1 MAGKISNNSVRKQLS
16 TVVAREV
23 VKQNRVRFQT
33 QVKKAFEKMKRE
45 MILEFMS
52 HPVTREILGGPDAS
66 NESGTLDGYGNLFS
80 FIGFDKGTDPIE
92 PILDLLHDSRI
103 EHSNTADSD
112 IMFTIFIPSKQNIF
126 DATPLKWASGRSW
139 SEAIERGL
147 SGLGYYLNRD
157 YIEESDSG
165 TGIQVKSLLRK
176 GAKYKPVKYI
186 SALINEYTKKFQ
198 NIDKTIIIS
207 KLL

>member
-1 MAGKISNNSVRKQLS
+1 MAGKISNNSVAKQLS
-16 TVVAREV
+16 TVVPREV
-23 VKQNRVRFQT
+23 IKQNRVKFQAK
-33 QVKKAFEKMKRE
+33 VMKAFEKIKRE
-45 MILEFMS
+45 MILEFMN
-52 HPVTREILGGPDAS
+52 HPVTREILGGPHAT

-80 FIGFDKGTDPIE
+80 FIGFSKGDDPIK
-92 PILDLLHDSRI
+92 PILDLIHKSKI
-103 EHSNTADSD
+103 EHSNTANSG
-112 IMFTIFIPSKQNIF
+112 IMFTIFIPSKQDIF

-157 YIEESDSG
+157 YIEESKSG
-165 TGIQVKSLLRK
+165 TGIQVKSNLRK

-207 KLL
+207 KIL